1 MTTFGLLLLPAANRV
16 YGKASTGLL
25 RAEVSVVLGD
35 RVSGV
40 DEKVIGG
47 VPYVTFQADDP
58 PEGVADL
65 SGAYALFEVDGDRLK
80 PVEINRRDRF
90 DDDLLTIQRYQ
101 GKTNEQFTKLMVNV
115 TLAVSAS
122 LTDARPPRLLDPLC
136 GRGTSLNQALI
147 YGFDAAG
154 IELDGRAVDAY
165 ETFLTT
171 WLKNKR
177 LKHKVEKSRFRRD
190 GKIAGRRFDISGAMR
205 CSVVH
210 DDTRFVGEHFHKPE
224 FDVLVADLPYGVQHT
239 RRPLSLLD
247 EALPGWIRVMRPGAG
262 VGLAFN
268 TRISKRVDV
277 VAVLETA
284 GLRVFDDGP
293 FLEFEHR
300 VDQAIQRDLV
310 VAQLPSRNG

>member
-1 MTTFGLLLLPAANRV
+1 LSTFGLLLLPAANRV
-16 YGKASTGLL
+16 YGKASLGLL

-35 RVSGV
+35 RISDVA
-40 DEKVIGG
+40 DTVIGG
-47 VPYVTFQADDP
+47 VPYVTFSADEP
-58 PEGVADL
+58 PAGVADL
-65 SGAYALFEVDGDRLK
+65 SGAYALFELVGDGLK
-80 PVEINRRDRF
+80 PVEIGRRDRF

-122 LTDARPPRLLDPLC
+122 ITGERLPRLLDPLC

-147 YGFDAAG
+147 YGFEAAG

-165 ETFLTT
+165 ESFLTT
-171 WLKNKR
+171 WLQNKR

-190 GKIAGRRFDISGAMR
+190 GKIAGRRFDINGSVR

-224 FDVLVADLPYGVQHT
+224 FDALVADLPYGVQHT
-239 RRPLSLLD
+239 RRPLSLLE
-247 EALPGWIRVMRPGAG
+247 EALPAWIRVLRPGAG
-262 VGLAFN
+262 IGLAFN
-268 TRISKRVDV
+268 TRISKRADIVST
-277 VAVLETA
+277 LEGA
-284 GLRVFDDGP
+284 GLRVLDDGP

-310 VAQLPSRNG
+310 VAQRPLAG